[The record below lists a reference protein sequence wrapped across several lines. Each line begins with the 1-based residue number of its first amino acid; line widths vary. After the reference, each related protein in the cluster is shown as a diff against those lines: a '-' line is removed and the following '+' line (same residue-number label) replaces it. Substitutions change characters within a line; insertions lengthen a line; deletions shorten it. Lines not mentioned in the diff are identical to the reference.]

1 MWPVKLVEE
10 FPNKHMTEGEIKKYE
25 QAVEQLKDNYA
36 LRRAVRNVIGEAKA
50 RLGLEGEEDEED
62 DEDGDDDQ

>member
-1 MWPVKLVEE
+1 
-10 FPNKHMTEGEIKKYE
+10 MTEGEIKKYE